1 MAELSKFQ
9 KKGKENL
16 QNYIEQRNLVARL
29 EKDIDQLKDVRTQL
43 TRDKEFLNEKI
54 KGILREQKEKE

>member
-1 MAELSKFQ
+1 MAL
-9 KKGKENL
+9 
-16 QNYIEQRNLVARL
+16 RL
-29 EKDIDQLKDVRTQL
+29 EKDVEQLKDVRTQL

>member
-1 MAELSKFQ
+1 MAL
-9 KKGKENL
+9 
-16 QNYIEQRNLVARL
+16 RL
-29 EKDIDQLKDVRTQL
+29 EKDVEQLKDVRAQL